1 VILWRRVS
9 SPASAVQAVEH
20 GRGDWIF
27 GLIPRAQYRR
37 LQLTSPA
44 QLHTNPQFDIEFAP
58 VNTHRAPFN
67 DVRVRRA
74 LNYAVDRA
82 KIAQMYGGPG
92 FATPACQPLAP
103 GLPGYRRYCPYTK
116 HPRADG
122 AWTAPDLARAQRLVT
137 ASGTRAERVDV
148 WGVTDSAYV
157 PSDVPAYFAQVLRSL
172 GYRVQLHLAP
182 YASITWP
189 MRRRFQLSTEGDWLA
204 EYPDASS
211 YLPQF
216 FGCRGGTSNGY
227 YCDRRIDREMRA
239 TAVLEQNDPAQAAA
253 LWTRIDHQLTDD
265 PGWVPTVNGREVEL
279 VSTRVH
285 NYEYNPIWGFIAD
298 QAWLR

>member
-1 VILWRRVS
+1 
-9 SPASAVQAVEH
+9 
-20 GRGDWIF
+20 
-27 GLIPRAQYRR
+27 
-37 LQLTSPA
+37 
-44 QLHTNPQFDIEFAP
+44 
-58 VNTHRAPFN
+58 
-67 DVRVRRA
+67 
-74 LNYAVDRA
+74 
-82 KIAQMYGGPG
+82 
-92 FATPACQPLAP
+92 
-103 GLPGYRRYCPYTK
+103 
-116 HPRADG
+116 
-122 AWTAPDLARAQRLVT
+122 
-137 ASGTRAERVDV
+137 
-148 WGVTDSAYV
+148 
-157 PSDVPAYFAQVLRSL
+157 
-172 GYRVQLHLAP
+172 
-182 YASITWP
+182 